1 MFPEP
6 PEVLLRK
13 LLFDFFPRDESG
25 RAHFVERI
33 SAEESEVDAY
43 MYYYTL
49 ATQKRDI
56 VRNVSN
62 EAIDE
67 LLPMSDSNWDKLID
81 FVISQKGY
89 LPPTGGAL
97 TRDRKGMILYKLF
110 CIVNHDRK
118 INSNKG
124 SNMRNMLS
132 YKSFV
137 TLSILCGKN
146 NIINLNFVN

>member
-6 PEVLLRK
+6 PEVLLCN
-13 LLFDFFPRDESG
+13 LLLDFFPRDESG
-25 RAHFVERI
+25 RARFVERI

-43 MYYYTL
+43 MHYYTL

-56 VRNVSN
+56 IRNLSN

-67 LLPMSDSNWDKLID
+67 LLPMSDINWDKLID
-81 FVISQKGY
+81 FIVSQKGY
-89 LPPTGGAL
+89 VPPTGGAL
-97 TRDRKGMILYKLF
+97 TRDRKGMVLYKLF

-118 INSNKG
+118 MNLIEE

-146 NIINLNFVN
+146 NIINLKLVD